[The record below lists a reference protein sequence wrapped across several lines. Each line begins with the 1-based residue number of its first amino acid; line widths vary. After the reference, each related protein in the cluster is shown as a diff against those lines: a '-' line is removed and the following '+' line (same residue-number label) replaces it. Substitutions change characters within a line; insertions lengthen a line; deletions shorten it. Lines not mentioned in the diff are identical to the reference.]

1 MSEILLELDREGVR
15 SFLRGEEMRK
25 ACLEQAETLQARCGA
40 GYEVDSY
47 EGKNRVNAM
56 LWPATEEARLDNYRH
71 NTIEKALGGKR

>member
-1 MSEILLELDREGVR
+1 MDKLLLELDREGVR

-25 ACLEQAETLQARCGA
+25 ACLEQAESLQSRCGA

-56 LWPATEEARLDNYRH
+56 LWPGTKEAGLDNYLH